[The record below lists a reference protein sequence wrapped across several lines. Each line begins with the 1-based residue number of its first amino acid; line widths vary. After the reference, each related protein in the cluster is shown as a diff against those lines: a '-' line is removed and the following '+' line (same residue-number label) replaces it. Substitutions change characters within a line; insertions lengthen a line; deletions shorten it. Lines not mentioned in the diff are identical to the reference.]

1 MQIRANHI
9 DILKKE
15 INFSEISVEKGKITA
30 ISILEKGEKSGEKYI
45 LPGFVDAHVH
55 VESSLLSPAQFARL
69 AVVHGTVGTV
79 SDPHEIANV
88 LGIKG
93 IEFMLENAA
102 KVPFK
107 FCFGAPPCVPA
118 TIFETAGAILTPKDI
133 QYLFEKYPKI
143 GYLAEVMNYPGVL
156 NNDPDMVE
164 KIAIAK
170 SFGKPI
176 DGHAP
181 GLRGEMAKKYAKAGP
196 QTDHECFTK
205 DEALDKLVAGMK
217 IIIREGSAAKNFDEL
232 IDLLPAHYENIM
244 FCSDDKHP
252 DELAIGHINL
262 LVKRALAK
270 GFDLFSVLQIACL
283 NPVKHYNLPIGL
295 LNVGDAADFILI
307 DNPIDFN
314 ILSTIID
321 GEKVAENNKTFI
333 ENIEAEI
340 INNFNCSEKTVDD
353 FSIKNDNFSKIKVI
367 EVIDGQLVTS
377 KLIENITVENEYLVA
392 NESTDVLK
400 IAVINRYE
408 NKPVAIA
415 FIKNFGI
422 KNGAIASSVAHD
434 SHNIIVV
441 GTSDAAICEAA
452 NLVINE
458 KGGLAAVEEN
468 GEKIVLPLPLAG
480 IMSPLDGYLVAQKY
494 TEIDLFSK
502 NVLKSTL
509 KSPFMSLSFMALL
522 VIPSLK
528 LSDKGLFD
536 GEKFEFTGLGEK
548 IKN

>member
-9 DILKKE
+9 DIAKKE
-15 INFSEISVEKGKITA
+15 INFSEIYVENGKITT
-30 ISILEKGEKSGEKYI
+30 ITIIEKGEKSNEKYI

-55 VESSLLSPAQFARL
+55 VESSLLSPTQFARL

-93 IEFMLENAA
+93 IEFMLKNAA

-118 TIFETAGAILTPKDI
+118 TIFETAGAVLSPSDI

-170 SFGKPI
+170 AFGKPI

-205 DEALDKLVAGMK
+205 AEALDKLAAGMK

-232 IDLLPAHYENIM
+232 IDLLPVHYENIM

-270 GFDLFSVLQIACL
+270 GFDLFSVLQVACQ
-283 NPVKHYNLPIGL
+283 NPVKHYKLPIGL
-295 LNVGDAADFILI
+295 LNIGDSADFILI
-307 DNPIDFN
+307 DNPNDFN
-314 ILSTIID
+314 ILTTYIN
-321 GEKVAENNKTFI
+321 GEKVAENSKTFI

-340 INNFNCSEKTVDD
+340 INNFDCSEKTVQD
-353 FSIKNDNFSKIKVI
+353 FEIINDNFSKISVI

-377 KLIENITVENEYLVA
+377 KLIEDINVESGYLVA
-392 NESTDVLK
+392 NESTDILK

-408 NKPVAIA
+408 NKPVAIG

-441 GTSDAAICEAA
+441 GSSDLATCEAA
-452 NLVINE
+452 NLVIKE
-458 KGGLAAVEEN
+458 KGGLSAVQEN
-468 GEKIVLPLPLAG
+468 GEKLVLPLPLAG
-480 IMSPLDGYLVAQKY
+480 IMSPLDGYIVAKKY

-536 GEKFEFTGLGEK
+536 GDKFEFTSL
-548 IKN
+548 NA

>member
-9 DILKKE
+9 DILEKE
-15 INFSEISVEKGKITA
+15 INFSEISVENGKITA
-30 ISILEKGEKSGEKYI
+30 VSILEKGEKSGEKYI

-118 TIFETAGAILTPKDI
+118 TIFETAGAILSPNDI
-133 QYLFEKYPKI
+133 QYLFEKYPQI

-156 NNDPDMVE
+156 NKDPDMVE

-196 QTDHECFTK
+196 HTDHECFTNA
-205 DEALDKLVAGMK
+205 EALDKLAAGMK
-217 IIIREGSAAKNFDEL
+217 IIIREGSAAKNFNEL
-232 IDLLPAHYENIM
+232 IDLLSAHYENIM

-270 GFDLFSVLQIACL
+270 GFDLFSVLQVACQ
-283 NPVKHYNLPIGL
+283 NPVKHYKLPIGL
-295 LNVGDAADFILI
+295 LNIGDSADFILI
-307 DNPIDFN
+307 DNPTDFN
-314 ILSTIID
+314 ILSTYIN
-321 GEKVAENNKTFI
+321 GEKVAENSQTFI

-340 INNFNCSEKTVDD
+340 INNFHCTEKTTED
-353 FSIKNDNFSKIKVI
+353 FRVKNDSFSKIKVI

-377 KLIENITVENEYLVA
+377 KLIENISVESGYLVA
-392 NESTDVLK
+392 NESTDILK

-441 GTSDAAICEAA
+441 GSSDLAICDAA
-452 NLVINE
+452 NLVIKE
-458 KGGLAAVEEN
+458 KGGLSAVEEN
-468 GEKIVLPLPLAG
+468 GEKLVLPLPLAG
-480 IMSPLDGYLVAQKY
+480 IMSPLDGYEVAQKY

-502 NVLKSTL
+502 KVLKSTL

-536 GEKFEFTGLGEK
+536 GEKFEFTSLNEK
-548 IKN
+548 